1 VKYWFDTEFIEDG
14 VTIDLLSIGVVCEDG
29 REFYAQNRDANLDAA
44 SEWVRD
50 NVFPGM
56 RDCPDERIL
65 HKEQLRSALYYFI
78 EYGEGTPEFWAYY
91 GDYDWVV
98 LCQLFGTM
106 MDLPE
111 GWPMFAMDVKQL
123 AVSLGSPELPPQDSA
138 EHNALN
144 DARWTRDAWKF
155 LAVPVLE
162 TPAEAVFCDHS
173 QWRECA
179 ATLEMV
185 RDLSDKALNYTA
197 AYDLAN
203 DLAAILAGSDDAIP
217 GALVE
222 PVPAPSENLNKGEEM
237 IALFDEVKL
246 DGFTIQFKDKEQM
259 EANKTAD
266 NSPTPWSEKTPLAES
281 VKRWKS
287 QGQTATLLL
296 VYGVVLAMTGGPNH
310 FARTV
315 IDQHVIVGSN
325 PVRVVSMK
333 ISNE

>member
-1 VKYWFDTEFIEDG
+1 MKYWFDTEFIEDG

-217 GALVE
+217 GAPVE
-222 PVPAPSENLNKGEEM
+222 PVPTLNDSKDLTVELSDRPVPAPRLEWAHNDGDTHEAQTEDVVWEIGACKAGQIEWYSLDLM
-237 IALFDEVKL
+237 IRTESVGAAL
-246 DGFTIQFKDKEQM
+246 
-259 EANKTAD
+259 A
-266 NSPTPWSEKTPLAES
+266 LAE
-281 VKRWKS
+281 KLN
-287 QGQTATLLL
+287 A
-296 VYGVVLAMTGGPNH
+296 VLSPP
-310 FARTV
+310 
-315 IDQHVIVGSN
+315 VGTQ
-325 PVRVVSMK
+325 PK
-333 ISNE
+333 GD

>member
-1 VKYWFDTEFIEDG
+1 MKYWFDTEFIEDG

-65 HKEQLRSALYYFI
+65 HKEQMRSALYYFI

-91 GDYDWVV
+91 GDYDWVG

-162 TPAEAVFCDHS
+162 TPAPPSDERLQHLYDWLKRRVLSA
-173 QWRECA
+173 QRECTESDTDVNDA
-179 ATLEMV
+179 FCSGLEM
-185 RDLSDKALNYTA
+185 ALG
-197 AYDLAN
+197 DVERFL
-203 DLAAILAGSDDAIP
+203 
-217 GALVE
+217 GAPVE
-222 PVPAPSENLNKGEEM
+222 PVPAPRLE
-237 IALFDEVKL
+237 DE
-246 DGFTIQFKDKEQM
+246 
-259 EANKTAD
+259 
-266 NSPTPWSEKTPLAES
+266 
-281 VKRWKS
+281 
-287 QGQTATLLL
+287 
-296 VYGVVLAMTGGPNH
+296 
-310 FARTV
+310 
-315 IDQHVIVGSN
+315 
-325 PVRVVSMK
+325 
-333 ISNE
+333 

>member
-1 VKYWFDTEFIEDG
+1 MSDMTYTGNDDDFWEQWEKMTLHDQGMWALQHVLIAYVNKERDKERPVKLNHAVAVALG
-14 VTIDLLSIGVVCEDG
+14 DLLDEL
-29 REFYAQNRDANLDAA
+29 RA
-44 SEWVRD
+44 S
-50 NVFPGM
+50 
-56 RDCPDERIL
+56 
-65 HKEQLRSALYYFI
+65 
-78 EYGEGTPEFWAYY
+78 
-91 GDYDWVV
+91 
-98 LCQLFGTM
+98 
-106 MDLPE
+106 
-111 GWPMFAMDVKQL
+111 
-123 AVSLGSPELPPQDSA
+123 
-138 EHNALN
+138 
-144 DARWTRDAWKF
+144 
-155 LAVPVLE
+155 VPVLE

-217 GALVE
+217 GAPVQ

-315 IDQHVIVGSN
+315 IAQHVIVGSN